1 MPIVLPA
8 LLAEDESSGSI
19 DEEQIAIDARPRFPD
34 DAYSEKLADD
44 WWKRWGDQ
52 KDLLSKARPVAGLRI
67 TRPHTIA
74 TVAKR
79 SCTATCTVQNCLNA
93 STRRSSVRPVSTRPA
108 VRESV

>member
-67 TRPHTIA
+67 TRPTPLLRLPSAHA
-74 TVAKR
+74 RLPAPCK
-79 SCTATCTVQNCLNA
+79 TA
-93 STRRSSVRPVSTRPA
+93 
-108 VRESV
+108 